1 MSAGSVSNSSL
12 SSGIIIGESDLEEGE
27 VICSKCNG
35 KRRIITDKPK
45 WWQLRLTEIESLCPK
60 CFGDGKLD
68 WIENAVGKKRPYW
81 THGSGSSISSSSLS
95 SSSQPVPVH
104 RNK

>member
-1 MSAGSVSNSSL
+1 MSASSRSNSSL
-12 SSGIIIGESDLEEGE
+12 SSKIIGESDLEVGE
-27 VICSKCNG
+27 VVCNKCNG
-35 KRRIITDKPK
+35 KRRIRTDKPK

-81 THGSGSSISSSSLS
+81 TRGSGSSISSSSLS
-95 SSSQPVPVH
+95 SSSQPVPV
-104 RNK
+104 KQ